1 MAKKSNWELLKS
13 QDERDTTRYRD
24 VYSDQ
29 QLERSKIDEKQSP
42 VSRIVL
48 VLIAALFTVVIT
60 YLVC

>member
-48 VLIAALFTVVIT
+48 VLIDRKSVV
-60 YLVC
+60 